1 LHGKEVPIV
10 YDATCPW
17 CEASVELAPQEATEQ
32 QCPECLTTWS
42 YEDAEIELPL
52 AA

>member
-1 LHGKEVPIV
+1 MIEGL
-10 YDATCPW
+10 CPW
-17 CEASVELAPQEATEQ
+17 CEASLDVAPEGVTEE

-42 YEDAEIELPL
+42 YEDAPAEALPL